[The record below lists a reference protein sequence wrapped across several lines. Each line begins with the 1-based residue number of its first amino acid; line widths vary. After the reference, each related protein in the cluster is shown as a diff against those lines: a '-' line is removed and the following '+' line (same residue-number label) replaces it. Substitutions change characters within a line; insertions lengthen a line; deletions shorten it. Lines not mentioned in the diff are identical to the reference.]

1 MDLEELYNKKPQA
14 FENLLDRLIDAQ
26 INILEMKELNALKV
40 DTSFS
45 KNKVNWN
52 TPKGKVVYN
61 FDTGRVDMYGF
72 SNTQKS
78 QIITLFHRWYKEVIK
93 NQFLS

>member
-1 MDLEELYNKKPQA
+1 MNLEELYNNNPKA
-14 FENLLDRLIDAQ
+14 FESLLDRLINAQ
-26 INILEMKELNALKV
+26 INVLEMKEMSALKV

-45 KNKVNWN
+45 GNKFNWN

-78 QIITLFHRWYKEVIK
+78 QIISLFHKWYKEVVK
-93 NQFLS
+93 KSLS